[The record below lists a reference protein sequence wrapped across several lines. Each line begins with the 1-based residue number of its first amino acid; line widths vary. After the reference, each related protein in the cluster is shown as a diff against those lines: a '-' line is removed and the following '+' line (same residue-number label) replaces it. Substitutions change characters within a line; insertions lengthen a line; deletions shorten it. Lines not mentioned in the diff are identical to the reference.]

1 MEPLIYTSK
10 GNLPI
15 KDLEYK
21 YWWTENDEH
30 VAYHEQ
36 YLLGDEVVKES
47 AAVKLKKVPSI
58 LGEQGDFNG

>member
-15 KDLEYK
+15 KDLEFK
-21 YWWTENDEH
+21 YWWVDDEEQ
-30 VAYHEQ
+30 VSYHEQ
-36 YLLGDEVVKES
+36 YLLNGEVVKES

-58 LGEQGDFNG
+58 IGEQGGFNG